1 MCAVDARADPSRY
14 YRPMQVPT
22 FEMVLSKAR
31 MLTPQVRELAFSRV
45 DGAEVAFE
53 AGQWVSLVLPTS
65 SGELRRSYSIASPP
79 DGSSRL
85 AIAVTKVDSGP
96 GSTYL
101 HALEPGSRISAT
113 GPQGFFTRT
122 RIKDPGP
129 SLFIGTGTG
138 FTPLR
143 SMLLDAIA
151 KGELLGMCVLL
162 GVRHEEDLLYR
173 DELLA
178 LAQTHGS
185 RIRVEMTLSKG
196 NDAWVGRRGY
206 VQTHV
211 REMWDALA
219 ARNEG
224 TPHAYIC
231 GLQRMVSAVRE
242 LLRTDMGLGR
252 EHVHSE
258 RYD

>member
-1 MCAVDARADPSRY
+1 
-14 YRPMQVPT
+14 
-22 FEMVLSKAR
+22 
-31 MLTPQVRELAFSRV
+31 MLTPLVRELVFDRA
-45 DGAEVAFE
+45 DGAPVLFD
-53 AGQWVSLVLPTS
+53 AGQWVSVVMSAPT
-65 SGELRRSYSIASPP
+65 GEIKRSYSIASPP
-79 DGSSRL
+79 DGSSGL
-85 AIAVTKVDSGP
+85 ALAVTKVDNGP
-96 GSTYL
+96 GSTFL
-101 HALEPGSRISAT
+101 HTLEIGARISAT

-122 RIKDPGP
+122 RLKAPGP

-151 KGELLGMCVLL
+151 KGEPLGMGVLL

-178 LAQTHGS
+178 LAKQNAG
-185 RIRVEMTLSKG
+185 RVRVEMTLSQG
-196 NDAWVGRRGY
+196 SEGWSGRRGY

-211 REMWDALA
+211 RELWDGLA

-231 GLQRMVSAVRE
+231 GMHRMVSAVRD
-242 LLRTDMGLGR
+242 LLRNDMGLGR
-252 EHVHSE
+252 ENVHSE